1 VQLPQDHDD
10 VPLHKTGKNLTKI
23 KKSIT
28 NCEILDGW
36 SIEKIFLLSKK
47 PEMKFFMYIN
57 EFPLISQESRVYK
70 IGVKILKLICLIQ
83 LFYNCFT
90 CFIINEFVS

>member
-10 VPLHKTGKNLTKI
+10 SPLHKTGKNLTKI

-47 PEMKFFMYIN
+47 PEMKFLCTLMSF
-57 EFPLISQESRVYK
+57 L
-70 IGVKILKLICLIQ
+70 
-83 LFYNCFT
+83 
-90 CFIINEFVS
+90 